1 MAAAA
6 TTLTKIH
13 AALLRD
19 KEYTFK
25 MPEPPHEKIKDTAI
39 EISDK
44 EKGEQMSKKYWTG
57 SVDFRSAVAITK
69 EHKFV
74 TIDEVEE
81 FVRTKMLPHWPSE
94 IEPLE
99 FFDEHGRV
107 IEGKE

>member
-1 MAAAA
+1 
-6 TTLTKIH
+6 
-13 AALLRD
+13 
-19 KEYTFK
+19 
-25 MPEPPHEKIKDTAI
+25 
-39 EISDK
+39 
-44 EKGEQMSKKYWTG
+44 MSKKYWTG